1 MDMALVLVQEKVNL
15 VDQALALVLDQALAL
30 ALVLDQALA
39 LVLDQDL
46 VLLVLILDQVI
57 EIIIHKWQCV

>member
-1 MDMALVLVQEKVNL
+1 MNL
-15 VDQALALVLDQALAL
+15 VDQALALVQDQAL

-57 EIIIHKWQCV
+57 EIIIHKWLK